1 MENVIN
7 LGVPH
12 IGEYIFRCL
21 GTPDLIQCLSVSTSW
36 KHLAEN
42 VLVKRWKDHHI
53 EATDRGYTEVVKLL
67 LEHPETQSIDWNE
80 KANVSFCNHPMKI
93 QATAFWMACNHGRT
107 EIVKLLLEYKEA
119 KNISFNEEV
128 FGENE
133 FFRACK
139 NDHEDVVKLL
149 LEHPKCTGINTNGI
163 DWTGTTPFCFAIA
176 MGGDHPI
183 PFMSPPWFL
192 KDHPNYE
199 IIKLLMDHS
208 TSKDIDLNYWQYL
221 KVYDEEYDELRSI
234 KNHEGITLLQYLCRD
249 KAYYNFIEYCLKNA
263 IRGATFKMCHRD
275 TAFKIPTK
283 TQRRRFPRKIQELFQ
298 KIFGKKGT
306 RRSRRLQDLAN
317 KRKKKTRHRFSYRYK
332 KR

>member
-42 VLVKRWKDHHI
+42 VLVKRWKDDPI
-53 EATDRGYTEVVKLL
+53 KAVARGYTEVVKLL
-67 LEHPETQSIDWNE
+67 LEHPETQSIDWNV
-80 KANVSFCNHPMKI
+80 KVWGRDCFCGLPWPI
-93 QATAFWMACNHGRT
+93 QATAFWIACNAGFT
-107 EIVKLLLEYKEA
+107 DIVKLLLEYKEA
-119 KNISFNEEV
+119 KNISLDEEV
-128 FGENE
+128 NGENE
-133 FFRACK
+133 FFRACL
-139 NDHEDVVKLL
+139 NNHVDVVKLL
-149 LEHPKCTGINTNGI
+149 LEHPKCADINTNGI
-163 DWTGTTPFCFAIA
+163 DDNGTTPFCFAIA
-176 MGGDHPI
+176 MGIGPA
-183 PFMSPPWFL
+183 W
-192 KDHPNYE
+192 KCHPNYE
-199 IIKLLMDHS
+199 IAQLLMDYS
-208 TSKDIDLNYWQYL
+208 ASKNIDLNYWQYL

-263 IRGATFKMCHRD
+263 IRGATFKMYHRD